1 MCLKNAI
8 IKIFYFVLNSF
19 IFLVNIIVISINIKK
34 KKYSLKLFLFKNID
48 NVIFSIASKSYT
60 EISNYLNRCYEIKK
74 DKKQKNRKRKKIK
87 LYFVDFYLSFNY
99 TKFMSYNLK
108 GKYIIELNSDNPDY
122 LIYSTQGKEHLNPKY
137 SNAVKIAI
145 FGENSIIDFEQADYG
160 IGNHNIIYLDRYSRF
175 SSFLERLKICNN
187 NINFFSKIRE
197 RVLKNPLRKKF
208 CAAVISN
215 FHITDYFRLE
225 FIKKLN
231 LYKKVDM
238 GGKFNNNVG
247 GPVPNKIQFLSFYKF
262 SIAMENTS
270 GDGYSSE
277 KIIDSFLSGT
287 IPIYYGNFMVEEYI
301 NRKTYILIKGQE
313 DIYKKIK
320 YIKEIDNND
329 DLYKKILKEN
339 VIIEENIVKK
349 FEKEKSDFLIHIFEQ
364 DKELAKRK

>member
-1 MCLKNAI
+1 M
-8 IKIFYFVLNSF
+8 
-19 IFLVNIIVISINIKK
+19 
-34 KKYSLKLFLFKNID
+34 
-48 NVIFSIASKSYT
+48 
-60 EISNYLNRCYEIKK
+60 
-74 DKKQKNRKRKKIK
+74 
-87 LYFVDFYLSFNY
+87 
-99 TKFMSYNLK
+99 
-108 GKYIIELNSDNPDY
+108 
-122 LIYSTQGKEHLNPKY
+122 IYSTQGKEHLNPKY

-364 DKELAKRK
+364 DKELAKRKYIEILNI